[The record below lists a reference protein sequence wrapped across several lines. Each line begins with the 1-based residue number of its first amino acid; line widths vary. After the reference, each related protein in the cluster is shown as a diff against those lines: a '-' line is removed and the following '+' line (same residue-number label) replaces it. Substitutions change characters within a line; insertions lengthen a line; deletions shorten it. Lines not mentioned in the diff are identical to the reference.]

1 VPDRS
6 APVVVGVDGSDHAD
20 RALRWAVREAHNR
33 HVGLVLVHAYA
44 DVGLTAATST
54 GVEELGRRLMADVIA
69 RHRELLEELPAYDAS
84 VRPASAPATAVLD
97 AGRHGQ
103 LVVVGTRGLGGFRE
117 LLLGSTSHRVLV
129 HAATPVAIVPTP
141 TTGSQIAA
149 EELDGR
155 RPVVVGV
162 DEAPEARA
170 ALRWAVDEACL
181 RGTSMLA
188 VHGLDL
194 PAAARLRSLGLPLEL
209 VARRLEEA
217 RTEARDRIDQL
228 LHDNEPLGA
237 ELRVDRVVDDGSPVE
252 ALLRYATAEHLL
264 VVGMRGRR
272 GFAELAPGSVS
283 HQCAHLAA
291 GPMIAVPHRP

>member
-194 PAAARLRSLGLPLEL
+194 PPRASVRWACRWSWSPGAWRRHAPRRATGSTSYSTTTSHSAPSCAWTASSTMAAPSKRCCATRPPSTSWSSGCGG
-209 VARRLEEA
+209 VA
-217 RTEARDRIDQL
+217 
-228 LHDNEPLGA
+228 
-237 ELRVDRVVDDGSPVE
+237 GSPSS
-252 ALLRYATAEHLL
+252 HLDRS
-264 VVGMRGRR
+264 VTSAPTSPRG
-272 GFAELAPGSVS
+272 P
-283 HQCAHLAA
+283 
-291 GPMIAVPHRP
+291 